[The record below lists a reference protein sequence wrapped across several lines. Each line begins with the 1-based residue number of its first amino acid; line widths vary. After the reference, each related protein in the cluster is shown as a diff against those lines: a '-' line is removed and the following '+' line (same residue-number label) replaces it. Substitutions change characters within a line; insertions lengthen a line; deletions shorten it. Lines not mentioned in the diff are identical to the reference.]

1 MNTFEINPNKYIL
14 IAIEQKI
21 ILIPF
26 NKYNLSFVKPITIFE
41 CADVINQIKLM
52 SIPDSKDEIII
63 ALDNSGIV
71 TTALI
76 SKKNSISNI
85 KKFKA
90 TIDSN
95 DNSVWSIDCQ
105 YPYIVIGG
113 NHKCVML
120 FNHETSEEMNSKS
133 IIYIGNEHNVP
144 CVSISKCGL
153 FVGNNSIDQVAKI
166 FDIQTG
172 KLVAKI
178 DNPKSEWGWG
188 VSFIPKN
195 LFREVD
201 SSNKDNVQKKK
212 SSNYYKEYLRN
223 SLIDKYYILTSF
235 QNSAT
240 LNELSFTDEEN
251 DNDITIKNN
260 RISQMNLLE
269 NFIKLKYF
277 NMTQYN
283 YLMIQTFLSTSRYEY
298 IFYTEKT
305 HLIFLGNKNG
315 DLHVYEM
322 SLFSNTLDEEEKT
335 IIDFGERLA
344 GIRIK
349 EESENIVDIYALTLR
364 GTLYNY
370 RMKYE

>member
-26 NKYNLSFVKPITIFE
+26 NKYNLSFAKPITIFE
-41 CADVINQIKLM
+41 CVDVINQIKLM

-76 SKKNSISNI
+76 SNKNSISNI
-85 KKFKA
+85 KKIKA

-120 FNHETSEEMNSKS
+120 FNYETSEEMNSKS

-172 KLVAKI
+172 KLIAKI

-195 LFREVD
+195 LFREQD
-201 SSNKDNVQKKK
+201 SSFKDNVKKK
-212 SSNYYKEYLRN
+212 E
-223 SLIDKYYILTSF
+223 I
-235 QNSAT
+235 
-240 LNELSFTDEEN
+240 
-251 DNDITIKNN
+251 
-260 RISQMNLLE
+260 
-269 NFIKLKYF
+269 IKL
-277 NMTQYN
+277 
-283 YLMIQTFLSTSRYEY
+283 L
-298 IFYTEKT
+298 
-305 HLIFLGNKNG
+305 
-315 DLHVYEM
+315 
-322 SLFSNTLDEEEKT
+322 
-335 IIDFGERLA
+335 
-344 GIRIK
+344 
-349 EESENIVDIYALTLR
+349 
-364 GTLYNY
+364 
-370 RMKYE
+370 